1 MRYIT
6 TILCALAF
14 CLSGAFLALGEK
26 EDSSVA
32 FHHQT
37 ISAAT
42 VPSYSLPGLPL
53 DLQLDL
59 EKKYKTTD
67 TVFITSGP
75 TDTVFVEKKVW
86 AKSKHNAAHTTAYA
100 AMKRQGLSIPAP
112 EPDSLVK
119 NNVCGD
125 REEYTP
131 DSIGPPKASI
141 ILIVDDK
148 EVYKR

>member
-6 TILCALAF
+6 TILCTLAF
-14 CLSGAFLALGEK
+14 LVAGISLAVQDNNDSPAFK
-26 EDSSVA
+26 
-32 FHHQT
+32 HQT

-42 VPSYSLPGLPL
+42 VPVYSMPELPL

-59 EKKYKTTD
+59 KNKYKTTD
-67 TVFITSGP
+67 TVYVTQPS
-75 TDTVFVEKKVW
+75 DTVFVEKVKWV
-86 AKSKHNAAHTTAYA
+86 KSKQTAKHTMARAAL
-100 AMKRQGLSIPAP
+100 KRQGLDIPAS
-112 EPDSLVK
+112 EPDSVVK
-119 NNVCGD
+119 SKVRGD

-131 DSIGPPKASI
+131 DTIGPPKASI

>member
-14 CLSGAFLALGEK
+14 AIAGISLAMQDNK
-26 EDSSVA
+26 ESSA

-42 VPSYSLPGLPL
+42 VPSYSLPEFPL
-53 DLQLDL
+53 DLRLDM
-59 EKKYKTTD
+59 EKKYKSTD
-67 TVFITSGP
+67 TVYVKQP

-86 AKSKHNAAHTTAYA
+86 VKPKHKPEYTEARAAL
-100 AMKRQGLSIPAP
+100 KRQGLDIPAS
-112 EPDSLVK
+112 EPDVLVK
-119 NNVCGD
+119 NPVYGD
-125 REEYTP
+125 REEHTP
-131 DSIGPPKASI
+131 DTIGPPKASI
-141 ILIVDDK
+141 ILTVDGE

>member
-6 TILCALAF
+6 TILCTLAF
-14 CLSGAFLALGEK
+14 LVAGISLAVQDNNDSPAFK
-26 EDSSVA
+26 
-32 FHHQT
+32 HQT

-42 VPSYSLPGLPL
+42 VPVYSMPGLPL

-59 EKKYKTTD
+59 KNKYKTTD
-67 TVFITSGP
+67 TVYVTQPS
-75 TDTVFVEKKVW
+75 DTVFVEKVKWV
-86 AKSKHNAAHTTAYA
+86 KSKQTAKHTMARAAL
-100 AMKRQGLSIPAP
+100 KRQGLDIPAS
-112 EPDSLVK
+112 EPDSVVK
-119 NNVCGD
+119 SKVCGD
-125 REEYTP
+125 REEYAP

>member
-67 TVFITSGP
+67 TVYVEQSI
-75 TDTVFVEKKVW
+75 DTVFVEKIKW
-86 AKSKHNAAHTTAYA
+86 TKPKQKRAHTLAYA
-100 AMKRQGLSIPAP
+100 AAKRQGQSIPAP
-112 EPDSLVK
+112 EPDPPVK
-119 NNVCGD
+119 NQVCGD
-125 REEYTP
+125 REENTP
-131 DSIGPPKASI
+131 DTIGPPKASI
-141 ILIVDDK
+141 ILTVDGK

>member
-6 TILCALAF
+6 TILCTLAF
-14 CLSGAFLALGEK
+14 LVAGISLAVQDNN
-26 EDSSVA
+26 DSPV
-32 FHHQT
+32 FKHQT

-42 VPSYSLPGLPL
+42 VPVYSMPGLPL

-59 EKKYKTTD
+59 KNKYKTTD
-67 TVFITSGP
+67 TVYVTQPS
-75 TDTVFVEKKVW
+75 DTVFVEKVKWV
-86 AKSKHNAAHTTAYA
+86 KSKQTAKHTMARAAL
-100 AMKRQGLSIPAP
+100 KRQGLDIPAS

-119 NNVCGD
+119 YKVCGD

>member
-6 TILCALAF
+6 TILCTLAF
-14 CLSGAFLALGEK
+14 LVAGISLAVQDNN
-26 EDSSVA
+26 DSPV
-32 FHHQT
+32 FKHQT

-42 VPSYSLPGLPL
+42 VPVYSMPGLPL

-59 EKKYKTTD
+59 KNKYKTTD
-67 TVFITSGP
+67 TVYVTQPS
-75 TDTVFVEKKVW
+75 DTVFVEKVKWV
-86 AKSKHNAAHTTAYA
+86 KSKQTAKHTMARAAL
-100 AMKRQGLSIPAP
+100 KRQGLDIPAS
-112 EPDSLVK
+112 EPDSVVK
-119 NNVCGD
+119 NKVCGD
-125 REEYTP
+125 REEYAP